1 MYIKYGG
8 TKNKFAE
15 EIMKK
20 SIIASQLNH
29 VLIDNP
35 RNFNVLTYIF
45 LILDVYII
53 QWNKKKIAPEN
64 YKILHN

>member
-53 QWNKKKIAPEN
+53 QWNKKKICSRE
-64 YKILHN
+64 L